1 MLKVYE
7 NQNMVVEVDEI
18 DTVSVLNKATESKA
32 TMQVDNDSGF
42 KVVYSEGDQDLTT
55 AIIGTGGSFEII
67 CEVTEGEEEIEEV
80 YNEFMARIEKVN
92 KGNDDFFR
100 KSFDTNVGSFDMKRP
115 QSSPEDIAKKRNMF
129 FAKVQKVEPVK
140 TASGTAQN
148 ITVRTPSAKDNY

>member
-32 TMQVDNDSGF
+32 TMQVDSESGF

-67 CEVTEGEEEIEEV
+67 CEVTETEEEIEEV
-80 YNEFMARIEKVN
+80 
-92 KGNDDFFR
+92 
-100 KSFDTNVGSFDMKRP
+100 
-115 QSSPEDIAKKRNMF
+115 
-129 FAKVQKVEPVK
+129 
-140 TASGTAQN
+140 
-148 ITVRTPSAKDNY
+148 